1 MESRRQETEE
11 GYLRKFFPLCI
22 VEFFFFLA
30 YIMGFFIAIEYGH
43 DKFRESLFPNQT
55 NLNTTD
61 KSHCETNTSSESYQN
76 EQEVQR
82 VVSEWSVY
90 INLAQGIPLIFAS
103 IVFSPLSDSVG
114 RKIFLFIGG
123 AGVCIKQF
131 LMTLAIAFDWNIY
144 LFVAFTFIEGS
155 TGSWVAL
162 LAITFSIMSDI
173 SSGQSRSFLIAAI
186 SFVFGVGYSVGNFIP
201 GYAIEALGYTY
212 AMAMSSSVCFVSVI
226 GICFMPESLPPS
238 RRSTVQFHCLTNLKE
253 MLQFYIKED
262 KSFRDSKR
270 WKYIVGLSAFAFIML
285 ARLGAS
291 FELLYLID
299 SPFCFNPVKL
309 SLFET
314 LKSVLSEIIILAGIK
329 LMQQCF
335 RDEII
340 AFIGTISS
348 LAYYILFGMAP
359 SEKYLY
365 IAAVVGAIGM
375 CSIPMIR
382 AIMSKMTPVN
392 KQGTLFGSIAIIEN
406 ICNLSGSVLGTA
418 LYSATVS
425 YYRGMAYLVLA
436 GCMSLAL
443 ILLLILVIFGR
454 GGREKCDYEPIPTS
468 ETAVV
473 TSKYTS
479 YF

>member
-1 MESRRQETEE
+1 MEPRRPETEE
-11 GYLRKFFPLCI
+11 GYLRKFLPLCV

-30 YIMGFFIAIEYGH
+30 YIMGYFIAIQYGH
-43 DKFRESLFPNQT
+43 GKFRESLFPNQ
-55 NLNTTD
+55 NHLNTTD
-61 KSHCETNTSSESYQN
+61 KSQCDTNTSSESYRK

-103 IVFSPLSDSVG
+103 IIFSPLSDSVG

-123 AGVCIKQF
+123 AGVCIKQL
-131 LMTLAIAFDWNIY
+131 LMTLAIALDWNIY
-144 LFVAFTFIEGS
+144 LFVPFTFIEGC

-173 SSGQSRSFLIAAI
+173 STGQSRSFLIAAI

-201 GYAIEALGYTY
+201 GYAIVALGYTY
-212 AMAMSSSVCFVSVI
+212 AMALSCGICFLSVI
-226 GICFMPESLPPS
+226 GICFLPESLPPS
-238 RRSTVQFHCLTNLKE
+238 RRSTVHFHCITNLKE
-253 MLQFYIKED
+253 ILQFYIKED
-262 KSFRDSKR
+262 ESFRDSKR

-299 SPFCFNPVKL
+299 SPFCFNPIKL

-314 LKSVLSEIIILAGIK
+314 LKAVLSEVIILVGIK
-329 LMQQCF
+329 LMQLCL

-348 LAYYILFGMAP
+348 LAYYILFGLAP

-365 IAAVVGAIGM
+365 IAAAVGAVGM

-382 AIMSKMTPVN
+382 AVMSKMTPVN
-392 KQGTLFGSIAIIEN
+392 KQGTMFGSIAIIEN

-418 LYSATVS
+418 IYSATVY

-436 GCMSLAL
+436 GFMSLAL
-443 ILLLILVIFGR
+443 ILLLILVICGR
-454 GGREKCDYEPIPTS
+454 GRRDQDDYEPIPTG
-468 ETAVV
+468 ENIN
-473 TSKYTS
+473 
-479 YF
+479 